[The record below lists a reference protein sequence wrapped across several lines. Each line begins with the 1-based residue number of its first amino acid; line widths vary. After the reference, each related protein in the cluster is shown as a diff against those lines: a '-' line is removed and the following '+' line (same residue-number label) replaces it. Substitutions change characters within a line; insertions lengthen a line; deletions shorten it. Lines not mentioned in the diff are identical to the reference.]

1 LKKES
6 ENKESLIEII
16 DVLKSRIV
24 ELQEANSYLN
34 AKIRQYEQ
42 DTLDSHDE
50 YTNEYTESQNSYERF
65 F

>member
-42 DTLDSHDE
+42 DTLDNHDE

>member
-6 ENKESLIEII
+6 ENKKSLIEII

>member
-1 LKKES
+1 MKKES